1 MASEFEHRQEAPHSG
16 AGGSGASG
24 DRTAVAK
31 ADGNGAGW
39 RSLVLGDEATHDGS
53 NVDST
58 RPRAALFLDSDL
70 SDPTDSERASSE
82 LTSPS
87 VISPP
92 YWTHSHSQGHARTV
106 SNVSSESVLPAG
118 AITLQ
123 DNETDEGP
131 QSRNFV
137 GRDRNRGCWAKSV
150 QVKDYVSVNGSTTN
164 IGAFVVWNIRVETL
178 SVSFFRTVGN
188 AQKRWHYS

>member
-1 MASEFEHRQEAPHSG
+1 MASEFEHRQEAPRNG

-24 DRTAVAK
+24 DRTAAAK
-31 ADGNGAGW
+31 ANGNGSGW

-53 NVDST
+53 TVDST

-92 YWTHSHSQGHARTV
+92 YWTHSHGHARTV

-131 QSRNFV
+131 QSRNFE

-150 QVKDYVSVNGSTTN
+150 QVKDYVAVNGSTTN

-178 SVSFFRTVGN
+178 SVSFSMAVAH
-188 AQKRWHYS
+188 AQKRWRCS